1 MFLKVVYRQ
10 LVVLL
15 AMFVWGAL
23 IFVHFEQLPF
33 LDALLAS
40 VSTITTIGLYVP
52 NGGNFLSLNRTE
64 AGLLIVMIIV
74 SVGAGASI
82 VQDMV
87 SSVVSGELAKGEAE
101 KHLISK
107 LSGHIIVYGFTHMGR
122 YVTDKLDEIG
132 FDYVVI
138 TKNPE
143 VYHEL
148 LNKDAYATLEHELQ
162 PIEAL
167 KSAGIEKAGMVIVSH
182 LNDPDN
188 LLFILSARKL
198 RPDIKIVTVIHDSSL
213 IDMAKNA
220 GADVVIPS
228 AVTVGH
234 LLALSAVTK
243 DLVGVVF
250 SEKIGTKEIAEFSI
264 FKSSPLIDKGL
275 QEVGALAAIIGVIR
289 DGNVVQNIFT
299 PGFTLKE
306 GDTLLVLGDPSNLQK
321 LEEEAHAT

>member
-1 MFLKVVYRQ
+1 MGFVTAAIRTHTRHQKIRRESRKLGFVLYEAFYRPIMFLKVVYRQ
-10 LVVLL
+10 LLVLL
-15 AMFVWGAL
+15 AMFLWGAV

-122 YVTDKLDEIG
+122 YVADKLDEIG

-148 LNKDAYATLEHELQ
+148 LNKDTYATLEHELQ

-167 KSAGIEKAGMVIVSH
+167 KSAGI
-182 LNDPDN
+182 
-188 LLFILSARKL
+188 
-198 RPDIKIVTVIHDSSL
+198 
-213 IDMAKNA
+213 
-220 GADVVIPS
+220 
-228 AVTVGH
+228 
-234 LLALSAVTK
+234 
-243 DLVGVVF
+243 
-250 SEKIGTKEIAEFSI
+250 
-264 FKSSPLIDKGL
+264 
-275 QEVGALAAIIGVIR
+275 
-289 DGNVVQNIFT
+289 
-299 PGFTLKE
+299 
-306 GDTLLVLGDPSNLQK
+306 
-321 LEEEAHAT
+321 